1 MEFMEYSDLEPGAA
15 LPLNIGILNMPNED
29 YHASAGIG
37 NSGLGLVARSPAHYN
52 YAPAKDSTRAMVIG
66 SAIHCSLLEPEKFA
80 EEYLLLRD
88 VKDRRAS
95 AYKEAVKAH
104 GNGDFVLTAGES
116 DQVKGMQDSVY
127 AQQHAKALLETDGTR
142 EVAIYTKDKETG
154 VIVKIKID
162 ILTASGRIIDLKKT
176 TDSRPEAFSKSIF
189 NYRYHVQ
196 AAFYSDVYEWAT
208 GEKLATYGIL
218 CVEQEIPNA
227 AMLYVIDDEALAM
240 GRALYRKAL
249 NTYAKCMESKE
260 WPAYSDK
267 PQIISLPP
275 WGLKQ
280 NEAELATGVES
291 NE

>member
-1 MEFMEYSDLEPGAA
+1 MEFIDYSDLEPEAA
-15 LPLNIGILNMPNED
+15 LPLNVGILNMPNED
-29 YHASAGIG
+29 YHDSAGIG

-52 YAPAKDSTRAMVIG
+52 FAPDKETTRAMAIG

-80 EEYLLLRD
+80 EEYMLLSE
-88 VKDRRAS
+88 VKDRRGAP
-95 AYKEAVKAH
+95 YKDAVKAH
-104 GNGDFVLTAGES
+104 GNGDKVLTAKEV

-127 AQQHAKALLETDGTR
+127 AQSNAKALLETAGTR
-142 EVAIYTKDKETG
+142 EVAIYTKDPETG

-162 ILTASGRIIDLKKT
+162 ILTESRRIIDLKKT
-176 TDSRPEAFSKSIF
+176 TDSRPEPFGKSVF

-196 AAFYSDVYEWAT
+196 AAFYSDVFQWAT
-208 GEKLATYGIL
+208 GDKLETYGIL
-218 CVEQEIPNA
+218 AVEQEMPHA
-227 AMLYVIDDEALAM
+227 VMLYVIDDEALAM

-249 NTYAKCMESKE
+249 NTYAKCVESKE
-260 WPAYSDK
+260 WPAYSAK

-280 NEAELATGVES
+280 NEIELATGEEP